1 LAAKLKIPCY
11 FQATCGSPPRT
22 GANTQRS
29 AEFFRHYR
37 FGKGL
42 SYDATVWAFAARL
55 AKLSWAMLRD
65 GTHYDARRA
74 FRAYLPAQI
83 PA

>member
-1 LAAKLKIPCY
+1 MARGPNWCKYTPI
-11 FQATCGSPPRT
+11 GVR
-22 GANTQRS
+22 
-29 AEFFRHYR
+29 FFRHYR

-42 SYDATVWAFAARL
+42 SYAATVCAFAARL

-65 GTHYDARRA
+65 GTHYDAPRA

-83 PA
+83 LA